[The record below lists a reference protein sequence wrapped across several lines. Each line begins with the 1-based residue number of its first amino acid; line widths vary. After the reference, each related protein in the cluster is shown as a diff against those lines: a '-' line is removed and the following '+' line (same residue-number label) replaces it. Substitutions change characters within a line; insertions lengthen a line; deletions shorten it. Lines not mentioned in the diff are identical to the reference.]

1 MNVHFVSLGCPKNRV
16 DTEVMLGHTTGAGHQ
31 LVAAPEDAE
40 VIVVNTCGFIG
51 EAKQESIDAILEMA
65 RHKEAGTCKRLV
77 VAGCLSQRYPEELAD
92 EMPEV
97 DHFIGTDEVGAIAK
111 AIAGRTDARAAS
123 PRRRAYLYDD
133 LAPRRPSMATHT
145 AYVKIAEGC
154 DRPCAFCII
163 PKLRGPQRSRV
174 ARVGRARGRGARRA
188 AARRRSAW
196 SRRI

>member
-16 DTEVMLGHTTGAGHQ
+16 DTEVMLGHTTGAGHS

-77 VAGCLSQRYPEELAD
+77 VAGCLSQRYPRELAS

-97 DHFIGTDEVGAIAK
+97 DQFLGTNEVGEITK
-111 AIAGRTDARAAS
+111 AISGGIARLAVAET
-123 PRRRAYLYDD
+123 PRFL
-133 LAPRRPSMATHT
+133 
-145 AYVKIAEGC
+145 
-154 DRPCAFCII
+154 
-163 PKLRGPQRSRV
+163 
-174 ARVGRARGRGARRA
+174 
-188 AARRRSAW
+188 
-196 SRRI
+196 